1 MPGLVKTLGRP
12 ATEDRTVVIGLLGDM
27 GGKAQS
33 AVEPLAALLE
43 DPNEDV
49 RQAAMTALEKIGPQA
64 AAATPDLIVIL
75 KGKGEAR
82 DPAWLAR
89 AAKVIGR
96 IGPPAR
102 AAVPLLTTC
111 LQHPDARVADEAFGA
126 LGRMDKEA
134 LAAVPTLIAMV
145 QNRQSPLRARAAAT
159 LGKLGP
165 AARLA
170 VPTLIDGLQE
180 TDNAAL
186 RDSCRE
192 ALKNMGSAA
201 QPAVP
206 ALLTTFGRTA
216 SINDIGPTA
225 IPELIQLLGDN
236 RAATRSDAQYFLATF
251 HKNATPALLD
261 TLENDDN
268 PALRRAVAELL
279 GPELGEARDVLPAL
293 CEALHDEDEMVRQA
307 ARGGIVRFGKTAQPY
322 LERQLRG
329 KDESLRL
336 EAAQLFLKMGGEA
349 KASAPLLLALLKDV
363 MATDPVLRMTV
374 VQALAKM
381 DYHPRE
387 ALPILIDDLKLVALK
402 PGEASLTA
410 LLLVA
415 GHGRFAR
422 DADVVIV
429 PILLKNPDWQMR
441 RQAALALGKIGVT
454 KETAL
459 PALEEA
465 LEDKDKMVQ
474 ATAAEVLGGAGYGSQ
489 ELATLLVP
497 LLKDPSPQVQ
507 VPHSWRWPNSARKPG

>member
-1 MPGLVKTLGRP
+1 MSRKKWLVRYVLLPLAAAVVIVLLLPGNRARLVGFFHGEPFFEGTPATTWGQELNADGPPEKPAFEHLKKAGKAALPVVLELSLRKNSPGQEQARALLIQLGEPAVPGLVKTLGRP

-206 ALLTTFGRTA
+206 ALLTTFGRAA

-225 IPELIQLLGDN
+225 IPELIQLLGDD

-268 PALRRAVAELL
+268 PALRRAVADLF
-279 GPELGEARDVLPAL
+279 GSGAGRSQGRSARL
-293 CEALHDEDEMVRQA
+293 VR
-307 ARGGIVRFGKTAQPY
+307 G
-322 LERQLRG
+322 
-329 KDESLRL
+329 
-336 EAAQLFLKMGGEA
+336 
-349 KASAPLLLALLKDV
+349 
-363 MATDPVLRMTV
+363 
-374 VQALAKM
+374 
-381 DYHPRE
+381 
-387 ALPILIDDLKLVALK
+387 
-402 PGEASLTA
+402 
-410 LLLVA
+410 
-415 GHGRFAR
+415 FAR
-422 DADVVIV
+422 RGRNGS
-429 PILLKNPDWQMR
+429 P
-441 RQAALALGKIGVT
+441 
-454 KETAL
+454 
-459 PALEEA
+459 
-465 LEDKDKMVQ
+465 
-474 ATAAEVLGGAGYGSQ
+474 GGAGRYRALWQDGPALSR
-489 ELATLLVP
+489 TP
-497 LLKDPSPQVQ
+497 T
-507 VPHSWRWPNSARKPG
+507 AR